1 MINFLLKLNSKLNGT
16 NFNVQNLVEDYFKMP
31 TMIMG
36 ADVTHPSP
44 NSTGRATTVR
54 YMKINCQNI
63 FENPK
68 NTVCFYEIRLPV
80 LLLLLLHLI

>member
-54 YMKINCQNI
+54 YMKINCKNI

-68 NTVCFYEIRLPV
+68 KILFVFMKLGSQCCCCYCFI
-80 LLLLLLHLI
+80 